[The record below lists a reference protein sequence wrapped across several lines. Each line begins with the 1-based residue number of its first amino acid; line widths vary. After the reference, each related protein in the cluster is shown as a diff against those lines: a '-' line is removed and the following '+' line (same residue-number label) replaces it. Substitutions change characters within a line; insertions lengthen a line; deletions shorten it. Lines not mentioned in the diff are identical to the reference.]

1 MTKRPEITPSNY
13 QEVYDYYETPR
24 LKPLFNAAYFRLS
37 HALYAP
43 DVLLADE
50 TRERIEEQLALGKG
64 AIIASNHPSAQ
75 DPFVAAAAMQET
87 GIPQLREFTAYAKD
101 SLFHG
106 ITLPFF
112 EYTGAI
118 PVFRPTTHDHID
130 SRTMMQITEQLFRVT
145 ASRLRQGKNVAI
157 MPEGKRSSTDELRYL
172 KFQSIRGGIARVARY
187 ATDASSFIIP
197 LGIHYRS
204 EDPRSLVMPARH
216 TAVAFGNPITHYP
229 GAVYDL
235 RREVHATMQKALNAA
250 AEMHEY
256 HHSN

>member
-1 MTKRPEITPSNY
+1 MTKRPEITPNNY

-50 TRERIEEQLALGKG
+50 TRERIEEQLTHGKG

-87 GIPQLREFTAYAKD
+87 DIPQLREFTAYAKD

-118 PVFRPTTHDHID
+118 PVFRPTTYDHID

-145 ASRLRQGKNVAI
+145 ASRLRQGKTLQSCPKANAHQPMNFAI
-157 MPEGKRSSTDELRYL
+157 
-172 KFQSIRGGIARVARY
+172 
-187 ATDASSFIIP
+187 
-197 LGIHYRS
+197 
-204 EDPRSLVMPARH
+204 
-216 TAVAFGNPITHYP
+216 
-229 GAVYDL
+229 
-235 RREVHATMQKALNAA
+235 
-250 AEMHEY
+250 
-256 HHSN
+256 